1 MSSRNSAYRLSAS
14 DSRSMFDDV
23 QERFWE
29 SPRLDSTQTG
39 GDLSNFRG
47 RVFLSQRRTGEEELA
62 HGEASDED
70 RFEADAADESLGEG
84 DSFRIVASDRHTD
97 EAARAVG
104 DHADP
109 PIADRVERPHD
120 ARPRQ
125 QLGAGQPGA
134 ALLVHPLH
142 QLGTVTPR
150 DGVADVQ
157 HQRLGGERA
166 AVRLTDL

>member
-62 HGEASDED
+62 HGEAADED
-70 RFEADAADESLGEG
+70 GFEADAADESLGEG
-84 DSFRIVASDRHTD
+84 DGFRIVAGDRHTD
-97 EAARAVG
+97 EAPRAVG

-109 PIADRVERPHD
+109 PLPHPLERPH
-120 ARPRQ
+120 
-125 QLGAGQPGA
+125 
-134 ALLVHPLH
+134 HPPPPH
-142 QLGTVTPR
+142 
-150 DGVADVQ
+150 
-157 HQRLGGERA
+157 
-166 AVRLTDL
+166 